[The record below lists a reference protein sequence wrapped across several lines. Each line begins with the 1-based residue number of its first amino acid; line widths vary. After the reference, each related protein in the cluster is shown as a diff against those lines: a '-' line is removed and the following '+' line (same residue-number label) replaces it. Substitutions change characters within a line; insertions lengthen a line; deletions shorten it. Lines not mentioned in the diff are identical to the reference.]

1 MEKKEKKLREAIFII
16 TQERSCPMY
25 NVGEEIKVANQ
36 SLSVSSFKP
45 ACLYL
50 AEEVL
55 KTISSRD
62 SFGGFSKLGNQKMKF
77 RCSGCEGQ
85 IGFEFKKDKDFA
97 TLQMKLLNEA
107 EEKRKRQHLDKFF
120 GVLRSLAL
128 FEPLDDDA
136 LSDLTLMLDLKS
148 IPVDKVIIKK
158 GGAGDYLYIVL
169 KGRVAVLADDG
180 SRIAELGTGEIF
192 GELSLLTGEPVTSS
206 VQTLDATQVAL
217 LSLKNFKQ
225 IIIKYPV
232 LQLFLFKLLVERA
245 QTMALRAGNITSG
258 MTGELEEITI
268 VDLLQ
273 LINSSQKT
281 GAISLALDEGKAMVF
296 FRDGQIIYARYLKK
310 LGMEAIFSLLGKRS
324 GHFSYTKGI
333 PAELERRPPIGEFM
347 AILMEGLQRID
358 EQQGPES

>member
-1 MEKKEKKLREAIFII
+1 MEKKEKKLRDAIFII
-16 TQERSCPMY
+16 TQEHSCPVY

-45 ACLYL
+45 GCLFL

-55 KTISSRD
+55 KIISSRD
-62 SFGGFSKLGNQKMKF
+62 SFGGFSKLSNKKMKF
-77 RCSGCEGQ
+77 SCGGCEGRVN
-85 IGFEFKKDKDFA
+85 FEFKKDKDFA

-120 GVLRSLAL
+120 GVLRRLPL

-148 IPVDKVIIKK
+148 IPVDKIIIKR
-158 GGAGDYLYIVL
+158 GGPGDYLFIIL
-169 KGRVAVLADDG
+169 RGKVAVLGEDG
-180 SRIAELGTGEIF
+180 SKIAEMGTGEIF
-192 GELSLLTGEPVTSS
+192 GEMSLLTGEPVSCS
-206 VQTLDATQVAL
+206 VQTMEATHVAM

-225 IIIKYPV
+225 IIVKYPV

-245 QTMALRAGNITSG
+245 QTMALRSGNITSG
-258 MTGELEEITI
+258 MTGELEEIAI

-273 LINSSQKT
+273 LINASQKT
-281 GAISLALDEGKAMVF
+281 GSVSLALDDGKGIVY
-296 FRDGQIIYARYLKK
+296 FREGQIVYARFLK
-310 LGMEAIFSLLGKRS
+310 LFGRDALFALMTQES

-333 PAELERRPPIGEFM
+333 PAELEGRPPLGDFM
-347 AILMEGLQRID
+347 GLLMEGVHRLD
-358 EQQGPES
+358 EGQA